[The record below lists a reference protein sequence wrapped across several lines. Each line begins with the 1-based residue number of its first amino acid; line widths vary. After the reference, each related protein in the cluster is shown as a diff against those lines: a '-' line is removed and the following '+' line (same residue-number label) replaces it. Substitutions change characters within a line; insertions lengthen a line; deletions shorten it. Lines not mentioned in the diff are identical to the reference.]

1 MDGAPSELSPDRV
14 SFARGYWRKP
24 SQNSQLVVFTEPIV
38 SLKLAAME
46 RTKSVVLV
54 GLLISGLG
62 LAQDTDFHRNN
73 ATFGVGSAIPVG
85 NTSSYLNTAPLIS
98 FGYGYRF
105 NRFFQADAGLQMAFG
120 AAHNQNPEIT
130 DAGYAQGGDHEF
142 MVPLG
147 GRVYIPQ
154 PYRHLEFSVGGG
166 TAYLHYSE
174 TVSSS
179 NTGYGSSG
187 ACYSCTSRGGW
198 GGYGLANV
206 SYFFDSNRI
215 FHVGTTVQF
224 VDATTN
230 GPAVGN
236 VPALKTSDHWTNVSF
251 EFGFSF

>member
-1 MDGAPSELSPDRV
+1 
-14 SFARGYWRKP
+14 
-24 SQNSQLVVFTEPIV
+24 
-38 SLKLAAME
+38 ME
-46 RTKSVVLV
+46 RTKLVVLA
-54 GLLISGLG
+54 GLFISGFG

-73 ATFGVGSAIPVG
+73 VTFGVGAAIPVG
-85 NTSSYLNTAPLIS
+85 NTSSYLSTAPLIG

-105 NRFFQADAGLQMAFG
+105 NRLFQADAGLQMAFG

-130 DAGYAQGGDHEF
+130 NTGYGAGYVQGGDHEF
-142 MVPLG
+142 MIPLG
-147 GRVYIPQ
+147 GRVFIPQ
-154 PYRHLEFSVGGG
+154 PFKRVDFSVGGG

-174 TVSSS
+174 TASSG
-179 NTGYGSSG
+179 NTGYSG
-187 ACYSCTSRGGW
+187 GGCYSCTSRGGW